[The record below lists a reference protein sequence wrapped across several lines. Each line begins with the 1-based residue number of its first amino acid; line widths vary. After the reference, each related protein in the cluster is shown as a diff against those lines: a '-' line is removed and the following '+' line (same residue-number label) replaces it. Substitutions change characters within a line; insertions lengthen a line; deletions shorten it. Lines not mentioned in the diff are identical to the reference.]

1 MVVLP
6 FCWIS
11 RVNPLIND
19 RSINLILQ
27 FLTYTI
33 KLKEKHSF
41 LNKFSL
47 VYIFAKT
54 LNVKYFVFQIKKP
67 LLPYVCFGGSVF
79 KKLERAEL
87 INIAKNLMC

>member
-11 RVNPLIND
+11 RVNPPIND
-19 RSINLILQ
+19 RSINLILNLILQ
-27 FLTYTI
+27 FLTNTI

-41 LNKFSL
+41 LNKYKFRL

-67 LLPYVCFGGSVF
+67 QLPYVCFGRIVF
-79 KKLERAEL
+79 ENFQKAG
-87 INIAKNLMC
+87 